1 MLQIEHPDDL
11 HLIANLIRVFLYAGT
26 KFLITQRSLRLSFT
40 GRIQKSPF

>member
-26 KFLITQRSLRLSFT
+26 KFIIAQSSLRLAFT
-40 GRIQKSPF
+40 GKS